1 MKIVLRYLT
10 IVLTTAFVVGY
21 VFPIGLFYAAKPF
34 GASATI
40 SQLAERQAETP
51 DIVFLPFDLRY
62 NSAFK
67 LHRIAEARPD
77 ILCIS
82 SSRAGTLR
90 AEMFKPYHFYNM
102 SFTAWTTEQLADV
115 FERTTRSAPPRVV
128 IISLDYF
135 LFTDDWERSYAG
147 TRTMIYDRSWF
158 YLKSSILDF
167 VRTASKHP
175 DVFTNYLRA
184 PARFIGTQ
192 AILNQEGFRND
203 GSYVY
208 SQGHIDDARL
218 HHQTAAS
225 LVDAM
230 PGAPSMSDR
239 QKAPIVRIAELAMQR
254 DIKVIGIQL
263 PFIRSG
269 VDYLDNNESYR
280 HYSGVWREFESD
292 QTRDWLKSLGITF
305 FDLGRSTIGNDNE
318 NFVDA
323 YHTTELGA
331 RRVIQQLLTFS
342 EFREQFP
349 AIASAEPE
357 KSVDI
362 H

>member
-1 MKIVLRYLT
+1 MRIVSRYLT
-10 IVLTTAFVVGY
+10 MVLTTAFVVGY
-21 VFPIGLFYAAKPF
+21 VFPMGLFYAAKPF

-40 SQLAERQAETP
+40 SQLAERQMEAP
-51 DIVFLPFDLRY
+51 NIVFLPFDLRY

-67 LHRIAEARPD
+67 LHRIAEARPE

-102 SFTAWTTEQLADV
+102 SFSAWTTEQLADV
-115 FERTTRSAPPRVV
+115 FERATSSASPRVV

-147 TRTMIYDRSWF
+147 TRTMIYDRPWF
-158 YLKSSILDF
+158 YVKSSILDF
-167 VRTASKHP
+167 FRTAIKHP
-175 DVFTNYLRA
+175 SVFVNYLKA
-184 PARFIGTQ
+184 STRFIGTQ
-192 AILNQEGFRND
+192 AILSQEGFRND
-203 GSYVY
+203 GSYLY

-218 HHQTAAS
+218 HSQSATS
-225 LVDAM
+225 LVNAM
-230 PGAPSMSDR
+230 PGAPSMSER
-239 QKAPIVRIAELAMQR
+239 QKAPIERIAKLARQR

-323 YHTTELGA
+323 YHPTELGA
-331 RRVIQQLLTFS
+331 HRVIQQLLTFS
-342 EFREQFP
+342 EFREEFP
-349 AIASAEPE
+349 AIASADSE
-357 KSVDI
+357 KSVDV